1 MTRNC
6 RKFSYGV
13 VVVEEPPIY
22 LFVVVVQ
29 LMVYKEHSFLV
40 DAFDDLALELELN
53 WKVWVLLM
61 LKKQGLMILEMI
73 LEISIHYKMVGSLKG
88 FF

>member
-1 MTRNC
+1 M
-6 RKFSYGV
+6 GV

-40 DAFDDLALELELN
+40 DAFDDLALELELELESVGTLDAEETGVN
-53 WKVWVLLM
+53 D
-61 LKKQGLMILEMI
+61 IEMI
-73 LEISIHYKMVGSLKG
+73 LEILIHYKMVGSLKG

>member
-1 MTRNC
+1 M
-6 RKFSYGV
+6 GV

-40 DAFDDLALELELN
+40 DAFDDLALELEL
-53 WKVWVLLM
+53 
-61 LKKQGLMILEMI
+61 E
-73 LEISIHYKMVGSLKG
+73 SVGTLDAEETG
-88 FF
+88 VNDIGDDT

>member
-1 MTRNC
+1 M
-6 RKFSYGV
+6 GV

-40 DAFDDLALELELN
+40 DAFDDLALELELE
-53 WKVWVLLM
+53 L
-61 LKKQGLMILEMI
+61 G
-73 LEISIHYKMVGSLKG
+73 VGTLDAEETG
-88 FF
+88 VNDRR

>member
-1 MTRNC
+1 M
-6 RKFSYGV
+6 GV

-40 DAFDDLALELELN
+40 DAFDDLALELELE
-53 WKVWVLLM
+53 
-61 LKKQGLMILEMI
+61 LE
-73 LEISIHYKMVGSLKG
+73 SVGTLDAEETG
-88 FF
+88 VNDIGDDT